1 MKRFGQ
7 MLWWMD
13 REDPR
18 FATSFGAKLGFA
30 IVWALGFLF
39 LLAVAQLALYLVG
52 HLGNIGRTGS

>member
-1 MKRFGQ
+1 

-30 IVWALGFLF
+30 IVWTLGFLF
-39 LLAVAQLALYLVG
+39 LLAVAQLALYLVSR
-52 HLGNIGRTGS
+52 LGNIGRTGS